1 MAGPASHRE
10 IAMLSLPALG
20 TLAAEPLYL
29 LADTAIVGHLG
40 TRELAALALAAVV
53 LGAIV
58 NLCNFLAYG
67 ATGRIGRLVGAGDRR
82 AAAFEGIQGLW
93 LAAAVGAVV
102 VLACLLLAGG
112 AMDLL
117 AGDERA
123 DVRDAA
129 ARYLRI
135 GSLGLPFALIALA
148 AQGYLRGVADL
159 RTPLVI
165 VVWANV
171 VNVALELLF
180 VYGFGWGLDGSAAGT
195 VVAQAGMATA
205 FVVVTVRRVR
215 GDDPDVPSAPAPR
228 AMAGQLTIGAPIV
241 IRTGSLLAAFLVAT
255 AVLARF
261 GAPSLGAHQIAFQ
274 IFIFLALVLDAI
286 AIAAQVLVSRA
297 LGAGQAGAARDTALR
312 ICRWGL
318 VAGTG
323 GALLLLAG
331 RGVLPRA
338 FTSDPEV
345 LRLCSELW
353 PVFALMLPVGA
364 VVFALDGILLGAGDL
379 RYIAIAMVISALGV
393 FLPIALLTLRN
404 DWGVRGVWW
413 GIVGL
418 MLARF
423 LTLAPRLAPRRWA
436 RFA

>member
-1 MAGPASHRE
+1 
-10 IAMLSLPALG
+10 MLSLPALG

>member
-1 MAGPASHRE
+1 
-10 IAMLSLPALG
+10 
-20 TLAAEPLYL
+20 
-29 LADTAIVGHLG
+29 
-40 TRELAALALAAVV
+40 
-53 LGAIV
+53 
-58 NLCNFLAYG
+58 
-67 ATGRIGRLVGAGDRR
+67 
-82 AAAFEGIQGLW
+82 
-93 LAAAVGAVV
+93 
-102 VLACLLLAGG
+102 
-112 AMDLL
+112 MDLL

>member
-1 MAGPASHRE
+1 
-10 IAMLSLPALG
+10 MLSLPALG

-423 LTLAPRLAPRRWA
+423 LTLAPRRWA